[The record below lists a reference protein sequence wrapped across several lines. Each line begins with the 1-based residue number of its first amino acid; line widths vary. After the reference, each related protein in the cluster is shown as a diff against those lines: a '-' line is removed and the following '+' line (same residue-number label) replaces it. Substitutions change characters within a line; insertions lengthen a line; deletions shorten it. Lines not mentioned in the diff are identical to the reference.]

1 MSPRNRTK
9 KLTDWKPNERGES
22 SSSLPSPRVIRSA
35 LSEIPYLAMTNE
47 SFVPANK
54 HRHNP
59 VAIEMVFNVE
69 SYDASTNARYATSR
83 PITKEYVP
91 SCAKFQVNKLAIND

>member
-1 MSPRNRTK
+1 
-9 KLTDWKPNERGES
+9 
-22 SSSLPSPRVIRSA
+22 
-35 LSEIPYLAMTNE
+35 MTNE

-54 HRHNP
+54 HRHYP

-91 SCAKFQVNKLAIND
+91 SYGKFQVNKLAISD